1 MKEITKQLNLIKKKW
16 GVDAFDD
23 ITKFIFKLYRKIEDL
38 TKMFAGKFKK
48 METSL
53 FIN

>member
-38 TKMFAGKFKK
+38 TISRNKWKK
-48 METSL
+48 KYEKL
-53 FIN
+53 HKK